1 MRHFTSGIVNGLVMV
16 SISPF
21 RSCSANSITMKMES
35 SEFPMTISVTPTTLG
50 CCMESSM
57 FASLSAVSGNP
68 SRSLSIFT
76 FFNALIAPVPLS
88 RARNTT
94 P

>member
-1 MRHFTSGIVNGLVMV
+1 MV

-21 RSCSANSITMKMES
+21 KSCSANSITMKIES
-35 SEFPMTISVTPTTLG
+35 SEFPMTISVTPTMFG
-50 CCMESSM
+50 CCMESRM
-57 FASLSAVSGNP
+57 FASLSAVSGKP

-76 FFNALIAPVPLS
+76 FLRALIAPVFLS